1 MIKKY
6 NRNNFHRSTYC
17 EFQEVAASEL
27 PKDKP
32 DYESS
37 SGSKYYFTEKGVFRI
52 SNHWGRAAK
61 CKWKLVSKYIQ
72 NTRTKIGFATWDSFY
87 EDDENKALYF
97 VDFKRLASG
106 YLISYQHQ
114 NHPSYNGQMVRTASQ
129 TAKMI
134 KRIKELMDSD
144 KKLNHLPL
152 EERESARNEWIQ
164 ECIYKK

>member
-6 NRNNFHRSTYC
+6 NRYNFHRSTYC

-32 DYESS
+32 DYESQ
-37 SGSKYYFTEKGVFRI
+37 SGSQYYFTEKGVFRI

-61 CKWKLVSKYIQ
+61 CKWKLVSKYTQ

-97 VDFKRLASG
+97 IDFKRLEND
-106 YLISYQHQ
+106 YFISYQHQ
-114 NHPSYNGQMVRTASQ
+114 NHPSYNGQIVRTASQ

-134 KRIKELMDSD
+134 KQIKELMDSD
-144 KKLNHLPL
+144 KKLNHLPID
-152 EERESARNEWIQ
+152 ERESVREDWIR
-164 ECIYKK
+164 ELIFKK